1 MSSDLSGAVPTGA
14 AAACDAIGA
23 RMLAGRLHEGG
34 AGSTISKS
42 SEAGRGSH
50 DGAADHR
57 NVLVCP
63 VGLALALAVLRAG
76 AADAGT
82 DAALGIDSAPGTD
95 AAPALVADGAPR
107 VGVGTPDS
115 TGPRAP
121 GDSASPLPRDLVW
134 SAVQRALRRFD
145 VAGPEQLRSFNPDAI
160 PETPLVHIANNILV
174 VGEHV
179 VRQDYLEAAK
189 HWYDAEISRTPL
201 AEAKTALDAWAD
213 LHTGGL
219 IKQSAIVLRPDTV
232 LVLQNAL
239 LFAARWERRF
249 TKASTI
255 EKQPFTRA
263 DGSTSRADLM
273 TSTRPYT
280 LVAGPGWRALRLPYN
295 GGGAT
300 GGPTLAMDVI
310 LPNRVISPAG
320 LPASTWGEA
329 TRLLTAA
336 QAEDRAAGVR
346 LRLPRLGLS
355 SQPTDLT
362 GVVESLGVRL
372 GSQDHIGPNVSV
384 SQVVQ
389 QVRLTVAEEGTVA
402 AALTEITARSGALA
416 GWEEDFVVDHPYV
429 LRIVDQASGIA
440 LIEAAVLDPAA
451 GSRPRCPVLVE
462 GASRLRA
469 RLSRRRRGPSR

>member
-34 AGSTISKS
+34 AGSTISEN

-115 TGPRAP
+115 IGPGAP
-121 GDSASPLPRDLVW
+121 GDSAAPFPRDLVW

-145 VAGPEQLRSFNPDAI
+145 VASPEQLRSFNPDAI
-160 PETPLVHIANNILV
+160 PETPLVHIANNILI

-280 LVAGPGWRALRLPYN
+280 LVASPGWRALRLPYN

-310 LPNRVISPAG
+310 LPNRVISPAD
-320 LPASTWGEA
+320 LPVSTWGEA

-336 QAEDRAAGVR
+336 QAEGHATRAR
-346 LRLPRLGLS
+346 LRLPRLDLS
-355 SQPTDLT
+355 SQPTDLI
-362 GVVESLGVRL
+362 GVVESLGVPL

-416 GWEEDFVVDHPYV
+416 GWEDDFVVDHPYV
-429 LRIVDQASGIA
+429 LRIADQASGIA

-451 GSRPRCPVLVE
+451 GTRPRFPVLFE

-469 RLSRRRRGPSR
+469 RFTRRRRGPSR